1 MFKHLKTSDW
11 VAAGIRG
18 LATAGPALIQAGLG
32 GGDPRPNPMEFGELP
47 SPESLDAAERVF
59 AISGETGQPIDF
71 LQNFRGNLL
80 TGNRGIIPSIF
91 DKLF

>member
-1 MFKHLKTSDW
+1 MFKHLKTNDW
-11 VAAGIRG
+11 IAAAIRG
-18 LATAGPALIQAGLG
+18 VSTAAPAVLSELG
-32 GGDPRPNPMEFGELP
+32 GGDPRPNPMEYGELP

-80 TGNRGIIPSIF
+80 TGNRGIIPSLL
-91 DKLF
+91 DKF

>member
-11 VAAGIRG
+11 VAAAIRG
-18 LATAGPALIQAGLG
+18 VSAAAPAVLSELG
-32 GGDPRPNPMEFGELP
+32 KVEPTPNPMEFGELP